1 MGPRA
6 ASSPSRPRGRSA
18 PVTWSTA
25 LYSASPP
32 SSAASPAIPAGL
44 GQPTVCTRSSTGP
57 PGLVNVVAAEVSL
70 IPYAVTSCGTPST
83 PLRSFHRLAG
93 ADEAADITECSD
105 ERSKDDFLATS
116 TMARLI
122 VGT

>member
-1 MGPRA
+1 M
-6 ASSPSRPRGRSA
+6 
-18 PVTWSTA
+18 
-25 LYSASPP
+25 
-32 SSAASPAIPAGL
+32 
-44 GQPTVCTRSSTGP
+44 
-57 PGLVNVVAAEVSL
+57 NVVAADVSL

-83 PLRSFHRLAG
+83 SLRSCHRLAG

-122 VGT
+122 VGTNSASPTRCRSIAASDSAGSNTGCTTTLPATNIAASMPST